1 MVFQFSVHRFKMI
14 YWSGPKKD
22 EYTEELRPPPSDN
35 EQNRKNVAVG
45 SGIFFLQK
53 AMAKAGTLKN
63 NDKDSERNVILVVL
77 EKCSKRMSRS
87 YRGVSHKWI
96 KDGFFAVADWSRHQ
110 KNTTLVTVKVFL
122 VSKGFWLLL
131 FCFFF
136 FLVCF
141 FISLYSEQMKMWHG
155 KRPINFNHGHF
166 HVCSDQKQ
174 WYCFSAPYLP
184 SHFWWLMDTD
194 LNTLVFHII
203 SFQLL
208 CIERIALKHLY

>member
-136 FLVCF
+136 FFCFAFSFHYTQSKWKCGTGKGPSISIMDIFMYVQIKSNGIVSLLHIYLLIFGDSWTQIWTLLF
-141 FISLYSEQMKMWHG
+141 FISFF
-155 KRPINFNHGHF
+155 FN
-166 HVCSDQKQ
+166 
-174 WYCFSAPYLP
+174 YCVLR
-184 SHFWWLMDTD
+184 
-194 LNTLVFHII
+194 
-203 SFQLL
+203 
-208 CIERIALKHLY
+208 E

>member
-136 FLVCF
+136 FFCFAFSFHYTQSKWKCGTGKGPSISIMDIFMYVQIKSNGIVSLLHIYLLIFGDSWTQIWTLLF
-141 FISLYSEQMKMWHG
+141 FISFL
-155 KRPINFNHGHF
+155 FN
-166 HVCSDQKQ
+166 
-174 WYCFSAPYLP
+174 YCVLR
-184 SHFWWLMDTD
+184 
-194 LNTLVFHII
+194 
-203 SFQLL
+203 
-208 CIERIALKHLY
+208 E